1 MKAFGFGIV
10 AAALS
15 AASPAFAHEEK
26 PKAAVNAPAPKPA
39 PEVNGD
45 RTTSAQH
52 SGGTDANGCHT
63 NHSTGVYHCHNP
75 K

>member
-1 MKAFGFGIV
+1 MKL
-10 AAALS
+10 AALMIS
-15 AASPAFAHEEK
+15 AVLFGAVPAIAHETVETVKAK
-26 PKAAVNAPAPKPA
+26 PVAPKGQQ
-39 PEVNGD
+39 VQQ
-45 RTTSAQH
+45 TQTAQH